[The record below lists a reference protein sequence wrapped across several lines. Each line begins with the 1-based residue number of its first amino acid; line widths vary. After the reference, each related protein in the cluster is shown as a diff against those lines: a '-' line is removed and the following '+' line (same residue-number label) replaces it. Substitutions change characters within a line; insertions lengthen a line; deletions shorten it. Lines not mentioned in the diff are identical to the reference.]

1 MNYNRSNSNNF
12 ARTYSR
18 LNQFL
23 KERRRRSLGDQSC
36 FAFPHMS
43 PAPSSK
49 SDPKR
54 VEEEIARKV
63 TMSLLPKNMQ
73 KEDIVSASEGQG
85 EYYLNSL
92 NLFPLTRLSSK
103 EESPKITTNRR
114 ELPRPTE
121 EPKTTTASMTIFYA
135 GKVLV
140 FDDLPEDKA
149 QEVISLATQGITK
162 STNPQ
167 TSVET
172 QTQPQSLAS
181 PSNSNMV
188 ATQDKQ
194 HTVSQEAGGP
204 SELPIARRTSLF
216 RFIEKRKDRVASAA
230 PYQIH
235 NNSSTAMMKSNPQR
249 YNAVMRNLCQQHQE
263 KQKQKR
269 LLELKL

>member
-1 MNYNRSNSNNF
+1 MTTPTEAMQQPELTSSS
-12 ARTYSR
+12 AQAHGDLGLQSR
-18 LNQFL
+18 
-23 KERRRRSLGDQSC
+23 
-36 FAFPHMS
+36 
-43 PAPSSK
+43 
-49 SDPKR
+49 R
-54 VEEEIARKV
+54 VEEEIAKKV
-63 TMSLLPKNMQ
+63 TMSSLPKNME
-73 KEDIVSASEGQG
+73 KEDIDSASEGQG

-103 EESPKITTNRR
+103 EESPKITANTRA
-114 ELPRPTE
+114 
-121 EPKTTTASMTIFYA
+121 KTTTASMTIFYA

-140 FDDLPEDKA
+140 FDDLPEDRA

-167 TSVET
+167 TLIET

-181 PSNSNMV
+181 PSNNNMV
-188 ATQDKQ
+188 ATHDKQ
-194 HTVSQEAGGP
+194 DTVSQEAGGP

-235 NNSSTAMMKSNPQR
+235 NNSSTGMVKSNPRR